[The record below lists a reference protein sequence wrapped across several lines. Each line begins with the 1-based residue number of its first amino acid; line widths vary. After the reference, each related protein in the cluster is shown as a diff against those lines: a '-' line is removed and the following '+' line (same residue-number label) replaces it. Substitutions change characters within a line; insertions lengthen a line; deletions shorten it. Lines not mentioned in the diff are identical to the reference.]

1 MSIGKQV
8 RTKINSVKSTQK
20 ITNAMEKVAA
30 SKMRA
35 AQKLMDVSKPYANK
49 IRQVVGHV
57 AKSRSEYRHP
67 YMVGRETIKRVG
79 YIVVSSDRGLCGGLN
94 SQLFKEVVLAMRDW
108 SRKSVAVDLCVIGK
122 KAGAFFGRMG
132 ANVVAKIDQLGDKPD
147 VSTLV
152 QAVTVMLDSFD
163 KGEIDAIYVAHNVF
177 VNTMVQEPT
186 LSPLF
191 PLPEAEVAEEG
202 IVEGHW
208 DYLYEPDARSLL
220 DTLLVRYIEMQ
231 VYQGVVDNLA
241 CEQCA
246 RMMAMRSATD
256 NAKEMIEELSRIY
269 NKARQAAITQE
280 IAEIVSGAE
289 AV

>member
-35 AQKLMDVSKPYANK
+35 AQKLMELSKPYAEK

-57 AKSRSEYRHP
+57 ARSHSEYRHP
-67 YMVGRETIKRVG
+67 YLIGRESIKRVG

-94 SQLFKEVVLAMRDW
+94 SQLFRDVVLAMREW
-108 SRKSVAVDLCVIGK
+108 SRKSVKVDLCVMGK
-122 KAGAFFGRMG
+122 KADAFFGRMG
-132 ANVVAKIDQLGDKPD
+132 ANVVAKIDQLGDKPK
-147 VSTLV
+147 VETLV
-152 QAVTVMLDSFD
+152 KAVTVMLDSFD
-163 KGEIDAIYVAHNVF
+163 RGEIDAIYIAHNVF
-177 VNTMVQEPT
+177 VNTMVQQPIISQ
-186 LSPLF
+186 LL
-191 PLPEAEVAEEG
+191 PLPEVGIEQEVST
-202 IVEGHW
+202 GHW
-208 DYLYEPDARSLL
+208 DYLYEPNARGLL
-220 DTLLVRYIEMQ
+220 DKLLVRYIEMQ
-231 VYQGVVDNLA
+231 VYQGVADNLA

-256 NAKEMIEELSRIY
+256 NAKDMIEELSRIY

>member
-30 SKMRA
+30 SKMRS
-35 AQKLMDVSKPYANK
+35 AQKIMDLSKPYAEK
-49 IRQVVGHV
+49 IRKVVGHV
-57 AKSRSEYRHP
+57 AKSHSEYRHP
-67 YMVGRETIKRVG
+67 YLVGRESIKRVG

-94 SQLFKEVVLAMRDW
+94 SQLFREVVLAMRDL
-108 SRKSVAVDLCVIGK
+108 SRKSIEVDVCVIGK
-122 KAGAFFGRMG
+122 KAGAFFGRLG
-132 ANVVAKIDQLGDKPD
+132 ANVVAKIDQLGDKPEVD
-147 VSTLV
+147 TLV

-163 KGEIDAIYVAHNVF
+163 RGEIDAIYIAHNVF
-177 VNTMVQEPT
+177 VNTMVQKPNINQ
-186 LSPLF
+186 LL
-191 PLPEAEVAEEG
+191 PLPEEDMGQEVST
-202 IVEGHW
+202 GHW
-208 DYLYEPDARSLL
+208 DYLYEPDARGLL
-220 DTLLVRYIEMQ
+220 DKLLVRYIEMQ
-231 VYQGVVDNLA
+231 VYQGVVENLA

-256 NAKEMIEELSRIY
+256 NARDMIEELSRIY

-280 IAEIVSGAE
+280 IAEIVSGSE